1 MKRVKIEICDNNGEL
16 VTVAMSGQV
25 SKERLMQIL
34 DVFESNDFS
43 MKQHDEGNT
52 SKTSK
57 DKMLDVINAQLTKA
71 WFTSKDLSLL
81 YIERYHEQIK
91 SSTVSTYL
99 SRLYSNGF
107 LERNGNR
114 SCWQY
119 RLVTRLN
126 REQHEV
132 SEFVETLRKK

>member
-34 DVFESNDFS
+34 EVFDGDNCSL
-43 MKQHDEGNT
+43 KQHDGAST

-81 YIERYHEQIK
+81 YMERYHEPIK
-91 SSTVSTYL
+91 SSTISTYL
-99 SRLYSNGF
+99 SRLYSNGY

-119 RLVTRLN
+119 RLVLRLKN
-126 REQHEV
+126 ERREV
-132 SEFVETLRKK
+132 NEFVETLRKK

>member
-34 DVFESNDFS
+34 DVFEADDFPL
-43 MKQHDEGNT
+43 KQHDEGKT

-99 SRLYSNGF
+99 SRLYSNGY

-126 REQHEV
+126 NERHEV
-132 SEFVETLRKK
+132 TEFVETLRKK

>member
-34 DVFESNDFS
+34 DVFESNDFP